1 MPKRQ
6 RTKAKD
12 RAYRIAA
19 ERALNDAHVA
29 EREQRPDF

>member
-6 RTKAKD
+6 RPKAKD
-12 RAYRIAA
+12 RAYRTAA

-29 EREQRPDF
+29 ERNRPAEF

>member
-1 MPKRQ
+1 MPKRK

-29 EREQRPDF
+29 ERNRPPDF